1 MPPYLEKLPI
11 RLGADGTTCL
21 VLRPDLIPFPVS
33 LAQRTSPPHF
43 TEVAHHRCSRPSQIT
58 AAANHHGHSRN
69 TNRSNGGEVKW
80 GNSHQLDQILK
91 RHPGGFDLFLHIREE
106 GNCKFLLAFVSRAK
120 VMDAMVISEANED
133 MSLGSWFIGL
143 EVEHIGD
150 RNMCCGTPPEK
161 NSHLTIPGFSSEE
174 RKNHQNH
181 IAVDTYRLW
190 KN

>member
-1 MPPYLEKLPI
+1 ML
-11 RLGADGTTCL
+11 
-21 VLRPDLIPFPVS
+21 
-33 LAQRTSPPHF
+33 
-43 TEVAHHRCSRPSQIT
+43 VAHICW
-58 AAANHHGHSRN
+58 NFCF
-69 TNRSNGGEVKW
+69 
-80 GNSHQLDQILK
+80 LILK
-91 RHPGGFDLFLHIREE
+91 ILKPEKKSEKRKPLQLVSFQQSSIPLLFDTVQQFLHIREE

-174 RKNHQNH
+174 RKNQQNH
-181 IAVDTYRLW
+181 MAFGIDMWIFHFLYGG
-190 KN
+190 